1 MSAACGSGI
10 VAFFCDANCLG
21 HRRRRALLAA
31 TVAVIFLI
39 GTWSGIFSFLMTHE
53 LDRAKKARGVD
64 WSDGPKFAGLLVIFI
79 FLGSSWAILLGYIQ
93 WLCSTFSNE
102 PSKLGRFSGYME
114 ALRALGLA
122 VAFGIDSNSVP
133 FLTEAAAY
141 FSLTVV
147 GLILC
152 VFSAIKYTRDSRYGE
167 EEDVIVP
174 EAFERTRAWSADSEP
189 ASESEQAT
197 IKIDS
202 Y

>member
-1 MSAACGSGI
+1 
-10 VAFFCDANCLG
+10 
-21 HRRRRALLAA
+21 LAA
-31 TVAVIFLI
+31 TVTAIFLI
-39 GTWSGIFSFLMTHE
+39 GTWSGIFSFLKTHE
-53 LDRAKKARGVD
+53 LDRAKKAWGVD
-64 WSDGPKFAGLLVIFI
+64 WSNRPKFAGPLVMFI

-114 ALRALGLA
+114 ALRALGFA

-141 FSLTVV
+141 FSLAML

-167 EEDVIVP
+167 EEDVVVP
-174 EAFERTRAWSADSEP
+174 EAFERNRAWFADSEP
-189 ASESEQAT
+189 TGESEKAT